1 MKLLGYTRYGAQG
14 GDWGVVITDQIGI
27 QAHSELIGFCINI
40 AGAIPSNVSKVIQT
54 GVLCHLII
62 QPTKDTLFERLKFFF
77 TKFVASTLEIGNP
90 PTDTIWN
97 CRFIS
102 WPSRPD
108 SRPRLA

>member
-54 GVLCHLII
+54 GGAMPSDHSAY
-62 QPTKDTLFERLKFFF
+62 ERHTF
-77 TKFVASTLEIGNP
+77 
-90 PTDTIWN
+90 
-97 CRFIS
+97 
-102 WPSRPD
+102 
-108 SRPRLA
+108 